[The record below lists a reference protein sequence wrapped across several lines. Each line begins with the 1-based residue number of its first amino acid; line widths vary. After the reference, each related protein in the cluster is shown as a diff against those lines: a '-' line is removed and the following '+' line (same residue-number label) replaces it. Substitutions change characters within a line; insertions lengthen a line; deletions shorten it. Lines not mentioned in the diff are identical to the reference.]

1 MTTLDDLTAA
11 GLTRHDVDAHG
22 TRIHVA
28 EMGADSG
35 AGPLVLFV
43 HGFPESWYSW
53 RHQLPAVAAAGFR
66 AAAIDVRGYGSSEVP
81 DAIDDYRLVDLVG
94 DCIGVV
100 EALGET
106 EAVIVGHDW
115 GSPIASTAALLR
127 PDVFRAVA
135 LLSVA
140 YTPPNGFRP
149 TDIFRMM
156 GGDDMFY
163 IEYFQEPGVAEAE
176 IGTDPAHWLEGM
188 IFSASGDAPPP
199 MPGAPAGFA
208 VAPGGRLDDRFHYP
222 DGPLAWQDADDIAFY
237 VGEFARAGF
246 SGGLNRYRCV
256 DHDWV
261 DPRAWREASIRQ
273 PSLYIGGEKDGP
285 TIWGAGSIARY
296 GETLP
301 GLHDSVILPGVGHW
315 MQQEDAGGTNVA
327 LLDFLASLTI

>member
-1 MTTLDDLTAA
+1 MMEID
-11 GLTRHDVDAHG
+11 GLVRHDVDASG

-28 EMGADSG
+28 EVGD
-35 AGPLVLFV
+35 GPMVLFI

-53 RHQLPAVAAAGFR
+53 RYQLPAVAAAGYR
-66 AAAIDVRGYGSSEVP
+66 AVAIDVRGYGSSEAPADV
-81 DAIDDYRLVDLVG
+81 DAYRLIDLVG
-94 DCIGVV
+94 DCVGVI
-100 EALGET
+100 EALGDT
-106 EAVIVGHDW
+106 GAVIVGHDW

-127 PDVFRAVA
+127 PEVFRAVA

-140 YTPPNGFRP
+140 YTPPNEVRP

-156 GGDDMFY
+156 GGDDTFY

-176 IGTDPAHWLEGM
+176 IGTDPARWLEGM

-199 MPGAPAGFA
+199 LPGEPAGFA
-208 VAPGGRLDDRFHYP
+208 VASGGRLDDRFRYP
-222 DGPLAWQDADDIAFY
+222 EGPLAWQGADDLAFY

-261 DPRAWREASIRQ
+261 DLRAWRGAPIHQ

-296 GETLP
+296 PETLT
-301 GLHDSVILPGVGHW
+301 GLHDSVVLPDVGHW
-315 MQQEDAGGTNVA
+315 MQQEDAAGVNA
-327 LLDFLASLTI
+327 LLLDFLDACS